1 MVDRLKRKTM
11 KQIKFF
17 VGTDVSKE
25 WLDMSIISGGKV
37 LHHARIAN
45 KGVAVRRW
53 LRQTQKE
60 FGYTLQDTLF
70 SMEFTGLYNHHVL
83 EVLHDLNASVW
94 LIPGLQIS
102 EGSTNGLKRG
112 KSDKQDAVRIAL
124 YTSKNPEQVRLW
136 KRPRKVLEQLQTL
149 LMVRE
154 KLQRTK
160 HQYQTTLKEY
170 KGFSNGEQY
179 CIIKRCAETI
189 LKTTSKEL
197 LKVEKQIEELIK
209 TDERLRELNE
219 YITSVDGV
227 GGVTAANMLVTT
239 NEFLNINEA
248 KKYACYAGIAPF
260 RDESGKKKKPQKVS
274 HKANKKMKKLFH
286 LLAMS
291 AIRMKGEMKMYYER
305 KLAEGKNK
313 MSVLNAIRNKIIL
326 RIFSCVKNKK
336 LYEKDYVYSLA
347 KP

>member
-1 MVDRLKRKTM
+1 M

-45 KGVAVRRW
+45 KVVAVRRW

-83 EVLHDLNASVW
+83 EVLHALNASVW

-112 KSDKQDAVRIAL
+112 KSDKQDAAQIAL
-124 YTSKNPEQVRLW
+124 YASKNLEQVRLW

-160 HQYQTTLKEY
+160 HQYETTLKEY
-170 KGFSNGEQY
+170 KSFSNKEQY
-179 CIIKRCAETI
+179 CIIRDCAETI
-189 LKTTSKEL
+189 LKTTGKEL
-197 LKVEKQIEELIK
+197 VNIEKQIEQLIQ
-209 TDERLRELNE
+209 TDEKLRELNG

-227 GGVTAANMLVTT
+227 GQVTAANMLVTT
-239 NEFLNINEA
+239 NEFLNIKEA
-248 KKYACYAGIAPF
+248 KQYACYAGVAPF
-260 RDESGKKKKPQKVS
+260 KDESGKVKRREKVS

-336 LYEKDYVYSLA
+336 LYEKNYVYSWA

>member
-1 MVDRLKRKTM
+1 M

-45 KGVAVRRW
+45 KVVAIRRW
-53 LRQTQKE
+53 LRQTRKE
-60 FGYTLQDTLF
+60 FGYTIEDTLF

-83 EVLHDLNASVW
+83 EVLHGLNACVW

-112 KSDKQDAVRIAL
+112 KSDKQDAVGIAV
-124 YTSKNPEQVRLW
+124 YATKNLEQVRLW
-136 KRPRKVLEQLQTL
+136 KKPRKVLSQLQTL

-154 KLQRTK
+154 KLQKTQ
-160 HQYQTTLKEY
+160 HQYETTLKEHKSY
-170 KGFSNGEQY
+170 SS
-179 CIIKRCAETI
+179 AEEYRVVKACSEAM
-189 LKTTSKEL
+189 LKITMKEMVRVEKEIKEL
-197 LKVEKQIEELIK
+197 IQGDEK
-209 TDERLRELNE
+209 LRELHG

-227 GGVTAANMLVTT
+227 GMVTAANLLVTT
-239 NEFLNINEA
+239 NEFLNISEA
-248 KKYACYAGIAPF
+248 KQYACYAGVAPF
-260 RDESGKKKKPQKVS
+260 KDESGKKKKREKVS

-291 AIRMKGEMKMYYER
+291 AIRMKGEMKIYYER

-336 LYEKDYVYSLA
+336 LYEKNYVYSLA

>member
-1 MVDRLKRKTM
+1 M

-25 WLDMSIISGGKV
+25 WLDMSIISTGKV

-45 KGVAVRRW
+45 KVVAVRRW
-53 LRQTQKE
+53 LRQTAKE
-60 FGYTLQDTLF
+60 FGYTIEDTLF
-70 SMEFTGLYNHHVL
+70 SMEFTGLYNHHLL

-112 KSDKQDAVRIAL
+112 KSDKQDAVGIAI
-124 YTSKNPEQVRLW
+124 YASKNLEQVRVW

-160 HQYQTTLKEY
+160 HQYETTLKEY
-170 KGFSNGEQY
+170 KSFSNTEQY
-179 CIIKRCAETI
+179 CIIRGCAEAI

-197 LKVEKQIEELIK
+197 LKIEKQIEQLIQ
-209 TDERLRELNE
+209 TDDKLRELNQ

-227 GGVTAANMLVTT
+227 GGITAANMLVTT
-239 NEFLNINEA
+239 NEFLNIKEA
-248 KKYACYAGIAPF
+248 KQYACYAGVAPF
-260 RDESGKKKKPQKVS
+260 KDESGKIIRRQKVS

-291 AIRMKGEMKMYYER
+291 AIRIRGEMKMYYER

-336 LYEKDYVYSLA
+336 LYEKNYVYSLA

>member
-1 MVDRLKRKTM
+1 M

-37 LHHARIAN
+37 LHHAQIAN
-45 KGVAVRRW
+45 KVVAVRRW

-60 FGYTLQDTLF
+60 FGYTTQDTLF

-102 EGSTNGLKRG
+102 EGSTNGLRRG
-112 KSDKQDAVRIAL
+112 KSDKQDAVRIAI
-124 YTSKNPEQVRLW
+124 YASKNLEQVRLW

-160 HQYQTTLKEY
+160 HQYETTLKEY
-170 KGFSNGEQY
+170 KSFSNTEQY
-179 CIIKRCAETI
+179 CIIRSCAETI

-209 TDERLRELNE
+209 TDEKLKELNE

-227 GGVTAANMLVTT
+227 GQITAANVLVTT
-239 NEFLNINEA
+239 NEFLNIKEA
-248 KKYACYAGIAPF
+248 KQYACYAGVAPF
-260 RDESGKKKKPQKVS
+260 KDESGKKKKPQKVS

-336 LYEKDYVYSLA
+336 MYEKDYVYSLA